1 MSWTGF
7 KKSLNRAGTTV
18 LQKTGQIERT
28 VDREFA
34 DEESKYRAFEKEC
47 QALQKDSK
55 SYNDAMRAMTAAQA
69 RLAETIESFYGAADR
84 TSDSAMASHAF
95 KNAVQD
101 LDASVQRELEAPY
114 RTTIMEPLGKM
125 NAYFPI
131 VNEHISKR
139 NKKLLDYDAAR
150 SKLRKVIEKP
160 SDDPTKLPK
169 AQQEHDDAK
178 EVFELLNDQLIGE
191 LPQLLD
197 LRVPYFDPSFEAMIR
212 MQCKF
217 AEEGYE
223 KLSAVQRYFAD
234 NVRDDYAAGQ
244 LDAQVEGV
252 LQEMKELSICGGN

>member
-34 DEESKYRAFEKEC
+34 DEETKFKAFEKEC

-55 SYNDAMRAMTAAQA
+55 AYGDAMRAMTGAQS
-69 RLAETIESFYGAADR
+69 RLAETIETFYGAADR
-84 TSDSAMASHAF
+84 TSDGALAGHAF

-101 LDASVQRELEAPY
+101 LDAGIQRELDTPY

-125 NAYFPI
+125 NAYFPVI
-131 VNEHISKR
+131 NDHISKR
-139 NKKLLDYDAAR
+139 DKKLLDYDAAR
-150 SKLRKVIEKP
+150 SKLRKAIEKP

-169 AQQEHDDAK
+169 AQQEHDDTK
-178 EVFELLNDQLIGE
+178 EVFELLNDQLITE

-223 KLSAVQRYFAD
+223 KLGAVQRHFPD
-234 NVRDDYAAGQ
+234 SVRDDYAAGQ